1 MEIGIE
7 EFETPRISD
16 FYTELL
22 SRKRKKRR
30 EDVRFIIYIFSGHT
44 MDAKPLGQ

>member
-1 MEIGIE
+1 MGIGIE
-7 EFETPRISD
+7 EFQKAGKSD

-22 SRKRKKRR
+22 LRKRKKRR